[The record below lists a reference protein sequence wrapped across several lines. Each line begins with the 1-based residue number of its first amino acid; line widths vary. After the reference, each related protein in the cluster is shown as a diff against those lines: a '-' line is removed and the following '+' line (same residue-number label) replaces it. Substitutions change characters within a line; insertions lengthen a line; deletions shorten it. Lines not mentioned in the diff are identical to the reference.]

1 MRALHSLAVC
11 ARVISRN
18 AKIDEMRP
26 SVLSIEQKSR
36 MVIQQKDVD
45 SRWQESRGIC
55 KARYNYFAQ
64 RRRRVWDAQIQ
75 MSLSRY
81 CPAGAKTISPMA
93 YIEFGTRR
101 TPGDAWIKKNPQPV
115 ATNSDK
121 YCAFDKRSRVY
132 LFFILHDRVGVES
145 SVHKAAAA
153 SCNAQRR

>member
-1 MRALHSLAVC
+1 
-11 ARVISRN
+11 
-18 AKIDEMRP
+18 MRP

-75 MSLSRY
+75 MSLSQH

-101 TPGDAWIKKNPQPV
+101 TPGGAWIKKIPNQ
-115 ATNSDK
+115 
-121 YCAFDKRSRVY
+121 
-132 LFFILHDRVGVES
+132 
-145 SVHKAAAA
+145 
-153 SCNAQRR
+153 